1 MSSSESEFLGF
12 SEDECECVVPSLENT
27 RNDEVSRYFRAFAD
41 APEPE
46 SDSDTENV
54 LAICIEGDESE
65 VDFLSGSEDEEREN
79 YSVKP
84 IDPSRFY
91 GRSDTE
97 HQDEI
102 ILPDSTPSVSSK
114 PKAKKIN
121 KSTAKK
127 TKKSRMTTR
136 ATAAKQ
142 KRHKPRWQPLAN
154 DVQMREVPQCG
165 LTLSVPPAKTWTPYQ
180 YFRSLFDDEIIENI
194 TKQTNLYSVEKLGE
208 SIEVSK
214 NEIEQFL
221 GMLLLMGIHKVP
233 NYRMNWGTA
242 TRYAPIADVMTRNR
256 FEQIKRMLHFADNS
270 RMKQRNEPGY
280 DKLFKVR
287 PFVTAIRQNFL
298 RIEPL
303 PEQSIDEIMI
313 PSKARSPLRQY
324 NKNKPHRFGINVK
337 GRAGKDGILHDF
349 DIYTGKSGE
358 QPSGD
363 WGISGD
369 VVLKLVATLP
379 EHKQV
384 RIFGDNWFSSYS
396 LAMELKNR
404 GFQYTG
410 TIRPGRISNANFIA
424 DKELMAKGRGSYD
437 AYISSDNI
445 IIVTWIDNKAIH
457 LISTYNGVMPLDIVN
472 RWSTAQKKFISVD
485 RPMIV
490 RDYNQNMGG
499 IDLNDF
505 LVALY
510 RTSIG
515 TKKYYMRIFMH
526 FLDAAIVNGWLLYR
540 RHTEQRGDT
549 NHMSLLDFRI
559 AVADY
564 LILYGKA
571 VVKRRGRPTTK
582 IVRTRKKHRV
592 TRKVVPA
599 EARVDNFAHWPVVLN
614 QRVRCFHCDE
624 RNHFTS
630 FGCSKCDVPLC
641 VLQDRNCFVQFHNA
655 D

>member
-1 MSSSESEFLGF
+1 
-12 SEDECECVVPSLENT
+12 
-27 RNDEVSRYFRAFAD
+27 
-41 APEPE
+41 
-46 SDSDTENV
+46 
-54 LAICIEGDESE
+54 
-65 VDFLSGSEDEEREN
+65 
-79 YSVKP
+79 
-84 IDPSRFY
+84 
-91 GRSDTE
+91 
-97 HQDEI
+97 
-102 ILPDSTPSVSSK
+102 
-114 PKAKKIN
+114 
-121 KSTAKK
+121 
-127 TKKSRMTTR
+127 
-136 ATAAKQ
+136 
-142 KRHKPRWQPLAN
+142 
-154 DVQMREVPQCG
+154 
-165 LTLSVPPAKTWTPYQ
+165 
-180 YFRSLFDDEIIENI
+180 
-194 TKQTNLYSVEKLGE
+194 
-208 SIEVSK
+208 
-214 NEIEQFL
+214 
-221 GMLLLMGIHKVP
+221 
-233 NYRMNWGTA
+233 
-242 TRYAPIADVMTRNR
+242 
-256 FEQIKRMLHFADNS
+256 
-270 RMKQRNEPGY
+270 
-280 DKLFKVR
+280 
-287 PFVTAIRQNFL
+287 
-298 RIEPL
+298 
-303 PEQSIDEIMI
+303 MI

-515 TKKYYMRIFMH
+515 TKK
-526 FLDAAIVNGWLLYR
+526 
-540 RHTEQRGDT
+540 
-549 NHMSLLDFRI
+549 
-559 AVADY
+559 
-564 LILYGKA
+564 
-571 VVKRRGRPTTK
+571 
-582 IVRTRKKHRV
+582 
-592 TRKVVPA
+592 
-599 EARVDNFAHWPVVLN
+599 
-614 QRVRCFHCDE
+614 
-624 RNHFTS
+624 
-630 FGCSKCDVPLC
+630 
-641 VLQDRNCFVQFHNA
+641 
-655 D
+655 